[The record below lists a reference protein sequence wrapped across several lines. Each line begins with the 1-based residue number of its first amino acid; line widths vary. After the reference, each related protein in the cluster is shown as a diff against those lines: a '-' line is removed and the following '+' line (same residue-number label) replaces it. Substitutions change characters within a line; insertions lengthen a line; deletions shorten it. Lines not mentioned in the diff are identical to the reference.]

1 MPKEENKE
9 DGMGFENKEMMRLD
23 TEKDE
28 KKKPKSKKT
37 DELWASPK
45 VAPDT
50 GVSSDFKSKFFF
62 IL

>member
-37 DELWASPK
+37 DEL
-45 VAPDT
+45 
-50 GVSSDFKSKFFF
+50 
-62 IL
+62 